1 MFRSNELRERLVAIC
16 PPLYQEA
23 LRQLLLND
31 LIILRLTS
39 CKLKVLVEEVGK
51 PFLRRSIPCICIYL
65 DKLCKKQQL
74 LCVQDIGPWVK
85 FPDTLHEG
93 YGHLA
98 QVLGKV

>member
-1 MFRSNELRERLVAIC
+1 MFRSNELRERLVALC

-51 PFLRRSIPCICIYL
+51 SCLRRSIKYL
-65 DKLCKKQQL
+65 AF
-74 LCVQDIGPWVK
+74 VFI
-85 FPDTLHEG
+85 
-93 YGHLA
+93 
-98 QVLGKV
+98 